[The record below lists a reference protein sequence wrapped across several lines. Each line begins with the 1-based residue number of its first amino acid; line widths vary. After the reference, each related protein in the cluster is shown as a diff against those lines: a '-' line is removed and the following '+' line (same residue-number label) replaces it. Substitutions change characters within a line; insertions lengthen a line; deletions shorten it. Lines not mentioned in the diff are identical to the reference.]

1 MTFFSPWQ
9 QAEAG
14 QGPSG
19 LFVHM
24 QPSSEFY
31 TTNPQGPG
39 GSSEAALL
47 PQHTG
52 VTYFEA
58 LMKCPL
64 LITRKSTCTWGWTV
78 WLVSSAPGYLAPTHT
93 LASGD
98 IHPY

>member
-1 MTFFSPWQ
+1 MLWSSECRAVNAVNIEPGLKDPEGEAQVTFFSPWQ

-39 GSSEAALL
+39 GSWRAALL

-52 VTYFEA
+52 RDLLEA
-58 LMKCPL
+58 LMEM
-64 LITRKSTCTWGWTV
+64 ST
-78 WLVSSAPGYLAPTHT
+78 SH
-93 LASGD
+93 
-98 IHPY
+98 H